1 MTEFKGLE
9 DYYKYLFFYI
19 LIIASL
25 KAAVGGKNCAPT
37 VGSLGG
43 DVGV

>member
-25 KAAVGGKNCAPT
+25 KGGSWREKLRP
-37 VGSLGG
+37 SSRLLRG